1 MNVKYMRGIKRSKMF
16 HSIKKYLDRFFQDAD
31 YRISKGRKM
40 KQFLVKDKVIS
51 QDRSN
56 WFMRRELFIEKK

>member
-1 MNVKYMRGIKRSKMF
+1 MF